1 MAEIGFYHLT
11 RLTLEQALPQLLA
24 RVMAQGGRAV
34 VLCPDPE
41 RLRAIDA
48 ALWQADAWLPHN
60 GAPDEDPDLQP
71 IWLTATDAPA
81 PNGARFLFLTQGA
94 QSERLDAY
102 DRVLDLF
109 DGRDPDAVA
118 AARAR
123 WTAGRAAKH
132 ALTYWRQ
139 TERGWEKGP

>member
-11 RLTLEQALPQLLA
+11 RLSLEQAVPQLLA

-48 ALWQADAWLPHN
+48 ALWQSDSWLPHN

-71 IWLTATDAPA
+71 IWLASTDEPA
-81 PNGARFLFLTQGA
+81 PNGARFLFLAEGA
-94 QSERLDAY
+94 QSARLDAY

-118 AARAR
+118 AARTR
-123 WTAGRAAKH
+123 WTAARAGGH
-132 ALTYWRQ
+132 TLTYWRQ

>member
-11 RLTLEQALPQLLA
+11 RLSLEQALPQLLV
-24 RVMAQGGRAV
+24 RVMAQGARAV

-60 GAPDEDPDLQP
+60 GTPDEDPDLQP
-71 IWLTATDAPA
+71 IWLTATDEPA
-81 PNGARFLFLTQGA
+81 PNGARFLFLTAGA
-94 QSERLDAY
+94 QGGRLDAY

-109 DGRDPDAVA
+109 DGRDPEAVA
-118 AARAR
+118 AARTR
-123 WTAGRAAKH
+123 WTMGRAGGH
-132 ALTYWRQ
+132 TLIYWRQ